1 MSRGFLLWEKKNIGT
16 QIKLL
21 RNLNKKTLVSFAKE
35 LGISPSYL
43 SEVENNKKSVSQETI
58 YLLLEKFGINP
69 SWLLTG
75 EGEMFRSQESKQP
88 PANDDYVLIP
98 LFSGFISAG
107 KGTIADDTIETYLSF
122 RKDWIK
128 RKGTPENM
136 SLIRVSG
143 DSMEPTLSTNDIVLI
158 DHSRKNIVKNGIYA
172 IRIDDEIILKRLQP
186 ISKNIIQVISD
197 NPKYPPYTIP
207 PSELDII
214 GKALWY
220 AHEIPE

>member
-1 MSRGFLLWEKKNIGT
+1 MNDKKNIGERLKIVRKHLQMT
-16 QIKLL
+16 QSDFA
-21 RNLNKKTLVSFAKE
+21 SF
-35 LGISPSYL
+35 LGMKQNSYSEIESGKRTPSEQLIMLIEYRY
-43 SEVENNKKSVSQETI
+43 N
-58 YLLLEKFGINP
+58 INP
-69 SWLLTG
+69 TLLLTG

-107 KGTIADDTIETYLSF
+107 KGTLADDTIETYLPF
-122 RKDWIK
+122 RRDWIK

-143 DSMEPTLSTNDIVLI
+143 DSMEPTLSANDIVLI

-172 IRIDDEIILKRLQP
+172 IRIDDEIMLKRLQP

>member
-1 MSRGFLLWEKKNIGT
+1 MREKNIGT

-107 KGTIADDTIETYLSF
+107 KGTLADDTIETYLSF
-122 RKDWIK
+122 RRDWIK
-128 RKGTPENM
+128 RKGIPENM

-158 DHSRKNIVKNGIYA
+158 DHSRKSIVKNGIYA
-172 IRIDDEIILKRLQP
+172 IRIDDEIMLKRLQP